1 MEQIFQLL
9 GDAEVQIVLKTLGLI
24 RNLLSNAEV
33 LCYNCTAS
41 RLLCL
46 CMVRGMCTVLVICV
60 NADYKLNY
68 VT

>member
-41 RLLCL
+41 CLLFADEL
-46 CMVRGMCTVLVICV
+46 RAGCMCYYMVVYCRKQT
-60 NADYKLNY
+60 
-68 VT
+68 T